1 MQKIDSDSRLCQNTN
16 LQLAEKCKWWSKK
29 CQGTTLVVPQT
40 QQNKSRAL
48 APEGCFSSFINR
60 HLLFIPARL
69 VFILTLLLVCLPAIS
84 QAALYRITGTVVN
97 AATGEPIRRA
107 MVTALS
113 TADHQAAASVETGS
127 DGRFALEGL
136 VAAKYDL
143 VAHKRGFLL
152 SLYNQH
158 ELYNTAIVTGE
169 GQQTEDLIFRMTPAA
184 SLHGVVTADGGDPIE
199 DAKVLL
205 FRKPHGHNPDA
216 RITSAGETTTDDTGA
231 YDFGD
236 LAPGE
241 YLLAVTAEPWYALH
255 HSAHRQRQE
264 ANPASALDVAYP
276 VTYFDSTMEEA
287 SATPIVFNGGSREE
301 ANINLH
307 ALPTL
312 RLAFESPMGQDG
324 IPNPVAVRQVIF
336 GSVSTES
343 MPPQSATPDGK
354 AELTALAPG
363 RYEMVLGNP
372 PRIADLDVTASQ
384 QLDPNLIKPSGE
396 LSGTLR
402 SSSGAA
408 LPDRVFLSLKSLDA
422 LHPQEPSN
430 LFSSNGQ
437 FTFDS
442 LRQGNYELSAENANK
457 QLPITSITVGGHA
470 HPGNRLTVRDT
481 PLQAVVTISL
491 SETRIE
497 GFAQKTEKG
506 TPGVMVVLV
515 PRELAALPALARRDQ
530 SDSDGSFALNDVA
543 PGQYTI
549 VAIEGGWD
557 LDWERPEVIARYLPG
572 GIPVTVTENSGKLM
586 RLSQA
591 VQVQGR

>member
-1 MQKIDSDSRLCQNTN
+1 
-16 LQLAEKCKWWSKK
+16 
-29 CQGTTLVVPQT
+29 
-40 QQNKSRAL
+40 
-48 APEGCFSSFINR
+48 
-60 HLLFIPARL
+60 
-69 VFILTLLLVCLPAIS
+69 
-84 QAALYRITGTVVN
+84 
-97 AATGEPIRRA
+97 
-107 MVTALS
+107 
-113 TADHQAAASVETGS
+113 
-127 DGRFALEGL
+127 
-136 VAAKYDL
+136 
-143 VAHKRGFLL
+143 
-152 SLYNQH
+152 
-158 ELYNTAIVTGE
+158 
-169 GQQTEDLIFRMTPAA
+169 
-184 SLHGVVTADGGDPIE
+184 
-199 DAKVLL
+199 
-205 FRKPHGHNPDA
+205 
-216 RITSAGETTTDDTGA
+216 
-231 YDFGD
+231 
-236 LAPGE
+236 
-241 YLLAVTAEPWYALH
+241 
-255 HSAHRQRQE
+255 
-264 ANPASALDVAYP
+264 
-276 VTYFDSTMEEA
+276 
-287 SATPIVFNGGSREE
+287 
-301 ANINLH
+301 
-307 ALPTL
+307 
-312 RLAFESPMGQDG
+312 
-324 IPNPVAVRQVIF
+324 
-336 GSVSTES
+336 